1 MTQRDKLQKGGDPMS
16 KQKKHKHNGSRQTQA
31 RTAGKQNKTDGSKK
45 SAPPVDDK
53 DRVLVGAVLGL
64 IFGQF
69 IWKSITA
76 AVICALLSALLI
88 FSVQRLVK
96 YILRRQAVQR
106 AGAQPDDPQKDL
118 PAPDVQQK
126 AQIEAPQAEDRQD
139 GQSPRP

>member
-1 MTQRDKLQKGGDPMS
+1 MS
-16 KQKKHKHNGSRQTQA
+16 KQKKHKHNGSKQTLGKA
-31 RTAGKQNKTDGSKK
+31 SAKASGKQDGTGSSKK

-69 IWKSITA
+69 IWKSIVA

-96 YILRRQAVQR
+96 YILLQQAARSYDTQENST
-106 AGAQPDDPQKDL
+106 QNEL
-118 PAPDVQQK
+118 PAPDQAQQ
-126 AQIEAPQAEDRQD
+126 ARPEGPVPEDTRD
-139 GQSPRP
+139 E